1 MQHREC
7 ADCAEIKDTL
17 AFTISH
23 IVCNDCM
30 SECITSEIEEL
41 EQELESVDGGSCRAM
56 DIVSE
61 LGDLD
66 RELEQ
71 L

>member
-1 MQHREC
+1 MKHREC
-7 ADCAEIKDTL
+7 ADCAEIKDVI
-17 AFTISH
+17 AFTSSH

-30 SECITSEIEEL
+30 RECLHSEIEEL
-41 EQELESVDGGSCRAM
+41 EQELESIDDSSRRAIT
-56 DIVSE
+56 IVSE
-61 LGDLD
+61 LGELE

>member
-7 ADCAEIKDTL
+7 ADCAEIKDVL
-17 AFTISH
+17 AFTVSH

-30 SECITSEIEEL
+30 RSCLHSEIEEL
-41 EQELESVDGGSCRAM
+41 EQELE
-56 DIVSE
+56 
-61 LGDLD
+61 
-66 RELEQ
+66 Q